1 MARPAT
7 ERYGIPEYGPRST
20 SDPMDVYSVYNQAMI
35 IIDGILGGLQDQ
47 IDALKRRMTGAENRL
62 TALEG
67 RMDAAETEIE
77 NLKKRVTT
85 AEQNIT
91 NLQGAVDQIN
101 EHLSQIDQS
110 ISQIEQNVTNLAGK
124 SDATLADIVAKFYGG
139 GTIGEDGHVTWG
151 DTGKAATGNMNVFGN
166 DALSSYIR
174 TVEGTGTNSVRVM

>member
-20 SDPMDVYSVYNQAMI
+20 ADPMDVYSVYNQAMI
-35 IIDGILGGLQDQ
+35 IIDGILGSLQDQ
-47 IDALKRRMTGAENRL
+47 IVGLMQRMTAAENRL

-85 AEQNIT
+85 AEQNIA
-91 NLQGAVDQIN
+91 NLQEAVEQIN
-101 EHLSQIDQS
+101 EHL
-110 ISQIEQNVTNLAGK
+110 SQIEQNVTNLAGK
-124 SDATLADIVAKFYGG
+124 SDATLTDIVAKFYGG
-139 GTIGEDGHVTWG
+139 GSIGEDGHVTWG
-151 DTGKAATGNMNVFGN
+151 DSGKAATGNMNVFGN
-166 DALSSYIR
+166 DALTSYIR